1 MENSNKNTL
10 KKSSQILS
18 NIVLGVIFTIMIILA
33 LSMIV
38 PIVWLICASFKST
51 SAFSFDPIYPPTNW
65 RYMNYVELFQNFKVR
80 AVRPT
85 QILTYGYFEMMGNS
99 LLIAVITAV
108 MGVFIPA
115 ITAYIVSKY
124 NFPGKSAIYTTAI
137 IVMIIPIVGS
147 MPSRMSVLKFLNIYN
162 NLIPYL
168 LFTPGPFGFNFLL
181 LYGAFK
187 GISWDYA
194 EAAFIDGASHLRV
207 MFTIMFPMMLPTFST
222 LFVMGFIGSWN
233 DYMTII
239 TWLPGYPNLA
249 SGMYNFQSE
258 ASRYGLGKPV
268 IMAGFVV
275 VMIPT
280 VILYFCTQKLIMS
293 NMRVGGLKG

>member
-1 MENSNKNTL
+1 MEKKYTL
-10 KKSSQILS
+10 KKSNQIVS
-18 NIVLGVIFTIMIILA
+18 NIILGVIFAVLIVLA
-33 LSMIV
+33 LSMIL
-38 PIVWLICASFKST
+38 PIVWLIWTSFKST
-51 SAFSFDPIYPPTNW
+51 AVFAFDPIFPPENW
-65 RYMNYVELFQNFKVR
+65 RYKNYLELFENFKVR

-85 QILTYGYFEMMGNS
+85 EILIYGYFDMMGTS
-99 LLIAVITAV
+99 LFIAIVSAV
-108 MGVFIPA
+108 VGVFLPA

-124 NFPGKSAIYTTAI
+124 DFPGKSVIYTTAI
-137 IVMIIPIVGS
+137 IVMIIPIVGA
-147 MPSRMSVLKFLNIYN
+147 MPSRMSVLKFLGIYN
-162 NLIPYL
+162 NLVPYL
-168 LFTPGPFGFNFLL
+168 LLTPGPFGFNFLL

-207 MFTIMFPMMLPTFST
+207 MATIMFPMMMPTFAT

-239 TWLPGYPNLA
+239 TWLPSYPNLA
-249 SGMYNFQSE
+249 SGMYTFQSE

-280 VILYFCTQKLIMS
+280 VVLYFCTQKLIMS